1 MQQKSGLSGWSARYF
16 VSREAGRCVR
26 IGFFGA
32 VGTLLGNFE
41 RQGCRFSPTSIEEA
55 PFMEGV

>member
-1 MQQKSGLSGWSARYF
+1 MQQKMDYLGGVQDILF
-16 VSREAGRCVR
+16 HVKPGRCVR

-32 VGTLLGNFE
+32 VGALFGNFE
-41 RQGCRFSPTSIEEA
+41 RQGCRCSPTSIEGA